1 MLHMPWIQ
9 VLHPLCFT
17 SVFSQQGAY
26 LFIFLSASSDEH
38 PFCHFDEVYRIS
50 VFFHGY
56 CFLCPV
62 LETFAYAHV
71 LDFPHMSGFNWFAPL
86 SSARATFLSSTHL
99 GSPPQYQALVPIPAR
114 QRQHKSGPGHSGYL
128 WLSSSTE
135 ILKWQNKGRR
145 LVKTQSCLDSVSN

>member
-1 MLHMPWIQ
+1 MPWIQ

-114 QRQHKSGPGHSGYL
+114 QRQHKSGL
-128 WLSSSTE
+128 WTLRLSLAQFQHRNFEMT
-135 ILKWQNKGRR
+135 KQRRR